1 MLTDILKLQMDFLG
15 ARGEYAL
22 TVLGSRLLHEAAPTA
37 RTGKPVITMPGFMAS
52 EATLDRLNRF
62 LNRQGYRAEPWGL
75 GRSSGAEGE
84 DWRKTVRIIKKRLT
98 DKVKAMSDET
108 SQAVS
113 LVGHSMGGIYAREL
127 AVRME
132 KDVDRVIMLGSPS
145 FHPYRVDQHNRVLEA
160 VTYWANRKLSA
171 EFHGRRGLLHWDP
184 DDPPMPCVAMHSPVD
199 GFADEGTCH
208 IPDYI
213 VAQSGSHAPRE
224 NIRVLSSHLGM
235 SVNPWVL
242 LAVADRLNAD
252 RADWRPFEP
261 RDYFSAALTPL
272 RRLVYPRL
280 GQSGKTPGRR
290 RFLEGVR

>member
-1 MLTDILKLQMDFLG
+1 MLTDLLKLQMDFFG
-15 ARGEYAL
+15 ARGEYAM
-22 TVLGSRLLHEAAPTA
+22 TVLGGRLLREAAPT
-37 RTGKPVITMPGFMAS
+37 TPVPKPVITLPGFMAS
-52 EATLDRLNRF
+52 EATLERLNRF
-62 LNRQGYRAEPWGL
+62 LNLQGYRAESWGL
-75 GRSSGAEGE
+75 GRSSGSEGE
-84 DWRKTVRIIKKRLT
+84 DWRKTVRIIKRRLR
-98 DKVKAMSDET
+98 DKVKALSDET
-108 SQAVS
+108 SQGVS

-184 DDPPMPCVAMHSPVD
+184 DDPPMPCVAIHSPID

-235 SVNPWVL
+235 SANPWVL

-252 RADWRPFEP
+252 RAEWRPFEP
-261 RDYFSAALTPL
+261 RDYFPGTLAPL
-272 RRLVYPRL
+272 RRLIYPPLKRDR
-280 GQSGKTPGRR
+280 KRPGRR
-290 RFLEGVR
+290 KLLESVQ